1 MKTHLTEEA
10 LGDTKGMSIRFKKR
24 TTIPRGVNMPKVTE
38 AHVEARKQQIL
49 DAAAACFSRKGF
61 HQSTMQDICR
71 EAELSPGAFYRY
83 FQSKEDV
90 IAAMVEERKR
100 ESISLVETVLRER
113 ADTAGVLDKLAEA
126 FFSRL
131 EDPAG
136 CALDIELWAE
146 AQSNPRV
153 REAMRLDVCDVSDAF
168 VSVVSEAQ
176 ARGEINAMLDPRAV
190 AEVMNSFFF
199 GLILQRSLNPNVEIW
214 PYVSAI
220 KSMMSG
226 TFWQKDTGKGE
237 HPQ

>member
-1 MKTHLTEEA
+1 
-10 LGDTKGMSIRFKKR
+10 
-24 TTIPRGVNMPKVTE
+24 MPKVTE
-38 AHVEARKQQIL
+38 AHLEARKQQIL
-49 DAAAACFSRKGF
+49 NAAAACFARKGF

-71 EAELSPGAFYRY
+71 EAELSAGAFYRY
-83 FQSKEDV
+83 FGSKEDV

-100 ESISLVETVLRER
+100 ENVALIEQVLQER

-153 REAMRLDVCDVSDAF
+153 REAMRVDVCDVSDAF
-168 VSVVSEAQ
+168 VSIVSEAQ
-176 ARGEINAMLDPRAV
+176 ARGEINALLDPRAV

-199 GLILQRSLNPNVEIW
+199 GLILQRSLNPNVQIW